1 MRELLYDCYRAFLRT
16 ADVNSPLLETWI
28 REVVQIDG
36 GTKQKRIEKLKQFG
50 VSAQNSTERDDFNL
64 LEEQGLVLGFQVLNT
79 QYFAISLAG
88 LIEVMKDEGGLNAED
103 SLNQISDCIRAELV
117 NTLPKLEKMSVQEA
131 SIFLFCLVVS
141 DEEGIVDLNDE
152 NFAFNAWQLFCN
164 EFLSMLKEHAHL
176 NSVLSLEEKI
186 KQKKS
191 KHQNFQT
198 FMGNLKFLT
207 NQKVITANSKTY
219 KFSDEQTIERFI
231 SFLTQSSDLRA
242 DVMVRFSLA
251 TKLQDLRDLAHMR
264 CIINTYDSPFFNAAV
279 RALQY

>member
-36 GTKQKRIEKLKQFG
+36 GTKQKRIDKLKQFG

-88 LIEVMKDEGGLNAED
+88 LVEVMKDEGGLNAED

-219 KFSDEQTIERFI
+219 KFSDEQTIERFV

-242 DVMVRFSLA
+242 DVMARFSLA

>member
-1 MRELLYDCYRAFLRT
+1 MKGLLNDCFRAFVRT
-16 ADVNSPLLETWI
+16 VDEHESLLETWI

-36 GTKQKRIEKLKQFG
+36 GTKQKRIDKLKQFG
-50 VSAQNSTERDDFNL
+50 VSAQNSAERDDFNL

-88 LIEVMKDEGGLNAED
+88 LIEVMKDEGGLNTED
-103 SLNQISDCIRAELV
+103 SLNQISDCICSELV
-117 NTLPKLEKMSVQEA
+117 STLPKLEKMSIQEA

-141 DEEGIVDLNDE
+141 DEEGVVDLNDE
-152 NFAFNAWQLFCN
+152 NFALNAWQLFCN
-164 EFLSMLKEHAHL
+164 EFLSVLKDHAHL

-186 KQKKS
+186 KHKKI

-219 KFSDEQTIERFI
+219 RFSDEQTIERFVN
-231 SFLTQSSDLRA
+231 FLTQSGDFTA
-242 DVMVRFSLA
+242 DVMARFSLA

-264 CIINTYDSPFFNAAV
+264 CIINTYESPFFSTAV
-279 RALQY
+279 QALRF

>member
-16 ADVNSPLLETWI
+16 ADVNSSLLETWI
-28 REVVQIDG
+28 RELVQIDG
-36 GTKQKRIEKLKQFG
+36 GTKQKRIDKLKQFG

-103 SLNQISDCIRAELV
+103 SLNQISDCIRSELV

-141 DEEGIVDLNDE
+141 DEEGVVDLNDE
-152 NFAFNAWQLFCN
+152 NFANEAWTLFAN
-164 EFLSMLKEHAHL
+164 EFLNVLKNHAQL
-176 NSVLSLEEKI
+176 NSVVTLEEKI
-186 KQKKS
+186 RLKKK

-207 NQKVITANSKTY
+207 NQKVITANSKVY
-219 KFSDEQTIERFI
+219 RFSDEQTTERFI
-231 SFLTQSSDLRA
+231 NFLMQSSDLNS
-242 DVMVRFSLA
+242 DLTSRFSLA
-251 TKLQDLRDLAHMR
+251 NKLQELRNLAHLR
-264 CIINTYDSPFFNAAV
+264 CLINTYESPSFIAAL

>member
-1 MRELLYDCYRAFLRT
+1 MISQSAFTTNVKPGRGRSRE
-16 ADVNSPLLETWI
+16 P
-28 REVVQIDG
+28 Q
-36 GTKQKRIEKLKQFG
+36 
-50 VSAQNSTERDDFNL
+50 
-64 LEEQGLVLGFQVLNT
+64 
-79 QYFAISLAG
+79 
-88 LIEVMKDEGGLNAED
+88 
-103 SLNQISDCIRAELV
+103 
-117 NTLPKLEKMSVQEA
+117 LPKLEKMSVQEA

-186 KQKKS
+186 KQKKK
-191 KHQNFQT
+191 KHQNFPT

-219 KFSDEQTIERFI
+219 KFSDVQTIERFI

-242 DVMVRFSLA
+242 DVMARFSLA

-264 CIINTYDSPFFNAAV
+264 CIINTYDSQFFNAAV